1 MQVPSDGARLVPSD
15 CNRYFDRMQPDAHDL
30 FVNEIYVSL
39 QGESSHAGL
48 PCVFV
53 RLTGCNLRCTW
64 CDTEYA
70 FYEGKRRSVD
80 DVVQEVESHEV
91 RLVEITGGE
100 PLLQKGC
107 VTLAARLQEKG
118 KIVLVETS
126 GAQPINV
133 LPAGV
138 IRIMDLKCP
147 STGECDKN
155 DWDNIAHLNA
165 KDEVKFVIGD
175 RADYDWARQIMER
188 HQLPQRC
195 LVLIST
201 VFGAIEPRIVADWM
215 LQDRL
220 EARFQLQMHKY
231 IWDPVARGV

>member
-1 MQVPSDGARLVPSD
+1 
-15 CNRYFDRMQPDAHDL
+15 MQPDAHDL